1 MDYVLQAPISPYG
14 GIMRPLRLF
23 SGLVLFLALLLPL
36 TPLAAFAEDVEVA
49 HQVTVQVTVG
59 ATAPTVSFQFYSDS
73 GYSTPTT
80 EFTPQTPVYMKISVS
95 TDNVLEEVEIV
106 VDMFADTDANAVGQ
120 IPSTTSPETH
130 INFTIYYD
138 TNNNQWALSANTG
151 NSATWSISLD
161 SNQPLPDPSATSG
174 DFYIVIVPGKTAREA
189 STTESAEYADWDV
202 VVKATV
208 AGTATGTAENYG
220 YVMYFDGEVGSTVT
234 TLDFGTV
241 YPSSSS
247 DVVELPINVIA
258 NGQFNVTALAPS
270 TLSYESYTISLTTSS
285 PPGTGEYLMQASS
298 STDTDGNLLNP
309 VILTDSLSSSPP
321 ILAEEPATTEAGSQ
335 YTIYFQ
341 LQLGSGI
348 HTGTY
353 TGTMSVYAVDA
364 H

>member
-1 MDYVLQAPISPYG
+1 M
-14 GIMRPLRLF
+14 
-23 SGLVLFLALLLPL
+23 
-36 TPLAAFAEDVEVA
+36 
-49 HQVTVQVTVG
+49 
-59 ATAPTVSFQFYSDS
+59 
-73 GYSTPTT
+73 
-80 EFTPQTPVYMKISVS
+80 
-95 TDNVLEEVEIV
+95 
-106 VDMFADTDANAVGQ
+106 
-120 IPSTTSPETH
+120 
-130 INFTIYYD
+130 
-138 TNNNQWALSANTG
+138 
-151 NSATWSISLD
+151 
-161 SNQPLPDPSATSG
+161 
-174 DFYIVIVPGKTAREA
+174 
-189 STTESAEYADWDV
+189 
-202 VVKATV
+202 
-208 AGTATGTAENYG
+208 
-220 YVMYFDGEVGSTVT
+220 
-234 TLDFGTV
+234 
-241 YPSSSS
+241 
-247 DVVELPINVIA
+247 ELPINVIA